1 MGIAELPKTKKLK
14 IKMEIF
20 LRVYLAEDIQ
30 RWSFTNLN
38 LPL

>member
-1 MGIAELPKTKKLK
+1 
-14 IKMEIF
+14 MEIF